1 MKLAL
6 VQHAP
11 VPLDVEAN
19 LRASAQR
26 IEETAQL
33 GAQLVVFPELWLT
46 GYELEKIAA
55 TPACWLGAE
64 DARLDG
70 VRRACREAGVTA
82 ILGGPWRASE
92 EKPRLAAILVHGDGR
107 LGFSSKQYLHGRE
120 HDVFSAGAPAPPFEV
135 AGWRVAVA
143 ICFDMAQPAHA
154 MAAAEQRTD
163 LYVGSALY
171 TTGEERR
178 CDLHFGARAMDHR
191 MFAALANYAGTSGGL
206 ISCGGSGVWR
216 PSGEVLGRA
225 GGGEREELLVIEL
238 DRGELEA
245 FRRAA

>member
-1 MKLAL
+1 MIELAGSRLDDAWHDLMSRPGWRAAWTWGGPALVMVVAILSRLVGLGHPHELVFDETYYVKDAFTLSQLGYEGSWPADANLAFNAGTPTGYLTAPSFVAHPPVGKWIIAAGLAL
-6 VQHAP
+6 F
-11 VPLDVEAN
+11 
-19 LRASAQR
+19 
-26 IEETAQL
+26 
-33 GAQLVVFPELWLT
+33 GA
-46 GYELEKIAA
+46 
-55 TPACWLGAE
+55 
-64 DARLDG
+64 
-70 VRRACREAGVTA
+70 
-82 ILGGPWRASE
+82 
-92 EKPRLAAILVHGDGR
+92 GD
-107 LGFSSKQYLHGRE
+107 
-120 HDVFSAGAPAPPFEV
+120 PF
-135 AGWRVAVA
+135 GWRVAVA